1 MRRLLPVSLTAR
13 IAVAVVVL
21 MALVSLLIGALTT
34 AAIDDYLTDQ
44 LDHKV
49 AESHG
54 RAVEA
59 RGSDDF
65 PHPDDDHRP
74 PRPDDLENPRGQDA
88 GTLTAHLA
96 INGSV
101 GNRITSRGELVD
113 LSPTVLTA
121 LAALPTDGTI
131 RTLDLP
137 QLGTYRLLASRHD
150 ATTVVTGFPTADLD
164 DAIASLLGWEALFS
178 ILGVVAAGVVAVVV
192 VRRQLRPLREVART
206 AHEVADIPL
215 SSGEIG
221 VTARVP
227 EQLTDERTEV
237 GQVGIA
243 LNTLLSHME
252 ESLDA
257 RHRSELQVRQFVADA
272 SHELRTPLAVI
283 QGYSEMGLRVPDR
296 DQLIEAMT
304 KVRSEAT
311 RMTAL
316 VEDLLLLARLDA
328 GRPLDRREV
337 DLSRLVVES
346 VADARVI
353 GPDHRWAIDVAED
366 AVTVTG
372 DEDRLHQVVTNLLA
386 NARQHTPGGTT
397 VTVGVGLTED
407 DTVARLTVHDDGPGI
422 SPELQATLFERFTR
436 ADVARTRESGGA
448 GLGLSLAQ
456 AITEAHGGSLSVSS
470 RAGSTTFT
478 VTLPR

>member
-1 MRRLLPVSLTAR
+1 VRRFLPISLTAR
-13 IAVAVVVL
+13 IALAVVVL
-21 MALVSLLIGALTT
+21 MALVSLVIGGLTT
-34 AAIDDYLTDQ
+34 AAVNGYLTDQ
-44 LDHKV
+44 LDQKV
-49 AESHG
+49 AESHH
-54 RAVEA
+54 RAIDA
-59 RGSDDF
+59 REGGPS
-65 PHPDDDHRP
+65 HSDDDHRP
-74 PRPDDLENPRGQDA
+74 RPPDLEGPRGQDA
-88 GTLTAHLA
+88 GTLTAHLTV
-96 INGSV
+96 NGSV
-101 GNRITSRGELVD
+101 GNRITNGGQLDD
-113 LSPTVLTA
+113 LTPEALSA
-121 LAALPTDGTI
+121 LAGLSTDGTI

-137 QLGTYRLLASRHD
+137 HLGRYRLQATRQGE
-150 ATTVVTGFPTADLD
+150 TTVVTGFPTEDLD
-164 DAIASLLGWEALFS
+164 DAFATLIGWELLFS
-178 ILGVVAAGVVAVVV
+178 VLGVVAAGVLAVVV

-221 VTARVP
+221 ITARVP
-227 EQLTDERTEV
+227 DELTDDRTEV
-237 GQVGIA
+237 GQVGVA

-272 SHELRTPLAVI
+272 SHELRTPLATI
-283 QGYSEMGLRVPDR
+283 QGYSELGLRVPDQDR
-296 DQLIEAMT
+296 LVDAMA

-346 VADARVI
+346 VADARVV
-353 GPDHRWAIDVAED
+353 GPDHRWALTLAED

-372 DEDRLHQVVTNLLA
+372 DEDRLHQVLNNLLA
-386 NARQHTPGGTT
+386 NARQHTPSGAT
-397 VTVGVGLTED
+397 VTIGVRVAD
-407 DTVARLTVHDDGPGI
+407 DGRTALLTVHDDGPGV
-422 SPELQATLFERFTR
+422 PAELQATLFERFTR

-456 AITEAHGGSLSVSS
+456 AIVEAHRGTLSVSS
-470 RAGSTTFT
+470 HPGSTTFT
-478 VTLPR
+478 VSLPF

>member
-1 MRRLLPVSLTAR
+1 MRRLLPISLTAR

-21 MALVSLLIGALTT
+21 MAVVSMLIGGLTT
-34 AAIDDYLTDQ
+34 AAINGYLTDQ
-44 LDHKV
+44 LDQKV
-49 AESHG
+49 AESHHRAIDVGG
-54 RAVEA
+54 R
-59 RGSDDF
+59 GF
-65 PHPDDDHRP
+65 PHRDENHRP
-74 PRPDDLENPRGQDA
+74 RRPDLGDPRGQDA
-88 GTLTAHLA
+88 GTLTAHLTDT
-96 INGSV
+96 GSV
-101 GNRITSRGELVD
+101 GNRITDRGELDD
-113 LSPTVLTA
+113 LTPEALSA
-121 LAALPTDGTI
+121 LAGLPTDGTF

-137 QLGTYRLLASRHD
+137 HLGRYRLQATRQGE
-150 ATTVVTGFPTADLD
+150 TTVVTGFPTADLD
-164 DAIASLLGWEALFS
+164 DAFASLLGWVALFS
-178 ILGVVAAGVVAVVV
+178 LVGMVTAGVVAVVV

-227 EQLTDERTEV
+227 DELTDERTEV
-237 GQVGIA
+237 GQVGVA

-272 SHELRTPLAVI
+272 SHELRTPLSTI
-283 QGYSEMGLRVPDR
+283 QGYSELGLRVPDHER
-296 DQLIEAMT
+296 LVDAMS
-304 KVRSEAT
+304 KVSSEAT

-328 GRPLDRREV
+328 GRPLERREV

-346 VADARVI
+346 VADARVV
-353 GPDHRWAIDVAED
+353 GPDHRWALTLAED

-372 DEDRLHQVVTNLLA
+372 DEDRLHQVLNNLLA
-386 NARQHTPGGTT
+386 NAQQHTPADTT
-397 VTVGVGLTED
+397 VTVGVRMAD
-407 DTVARLTVHDDGPGI
+407 DDAAALLTVHDDGPGVA
-422 SPELQATLFERFTR
+422 PELQATLFERFTR
-436 ADVARTRESGGA
+436 ADVARTRASGGA

-456 AITEAHGGSLSVSS
+456 AIIAAHGGSLSVSS
-470 RAGSTTFT
+470 HPGSTTFT